1 MGTLKIPDELLE
13 LADRVP
19 GLQERVAR
27 FIKLEV
33 VQHEMRQ
40 QRFRPETLAL
50 VSRAQA
56 MADGKRAMGAD
67 LDAERTAF
75 LHRLNQ
81 MTSSDSP

>member
-1 MGTLKIPDELLE
+1 MGALKIPDELLE
-13 LADRVP
+13 QADRVP
-19 GLQERVAR
+19 GLQERLAR

-56 MADGKRAMGAD
+56 MADEKRAAGSD
-67 LDAERTAF
+67 LDEERASF
-75 LHRLNQ
+75 LQRLNQ